1 MTTDLDAKDKKIIH
15 FLSVNARMPDSQIA
29 KDVELSRAAVTYR
42 IKRLEKLGIMKKYVA
57 WINTVDLGYNNF
69 HIYLKLRNFTVE
81 KLNKI
86 LKIIKDDPNIK
97 WLVTLGWPYDLFFVM
112 SAKNMQDLDIKLK
125 ELYSNFEEDIL
136 NTKIH
141 LVDSIIKD
149 VPPFF
154 SELLKYPKAHNIQE
168 LKKAIKLDKTDV
180 QILEFISENA
190 RAHVVDIADNLK
202 TKIKS
207 ITPEAVSY
215 RMKKMK
221 EMGVLKKYSADLD
234 YRKLGFHWF
243 MIIFKLNKISKD
255 LDNKIRLLCNPRS
268 KIRYVDKT
276 IDHRIRIQIL
286 ANNLEE
292 VNEEIS
298 VIRAGFEGSI
308 EDYEVLPLFDQY
320 VLTTMPK
327 GIYDNLLASVK

>member
-1 MTTDLDAKDKKIIH
+1 MKHILFALLLLVQGTLYSQTIYPTHWFTGMKNPNLQLIIH
-15 FLSVNARMPDSQIA
+15 RDRVAQ
-29 KDVELSRAAVTYR
+29 
-42 IKRLEKLGIMKKYVA
+42 EKISML
-57 WINTVDLGYNNF
+57 
-69 HIYLKLRNFTVE
+69 
-81 KLNKI
+81 
-86 LKIIKDDPNIK
+86 
-97 WLVTLGWPYDLFFVM
+97 PYAGV
-112 SAKNMQDLDIKLK
+112 K
-125 ELYSNFEEDIL
+125 
-136 NTKIH
+136 
-141 LVDSIIKD
+141 
-149 VPPFF
+149 
-154 SELLKYPKAHNIQE
+154 LLKQTKVENPNYLFIVLQISATAKQG
-168 LKKAIKLDKTDV
+168 KIKFR
-180 QILEFISENA
+180 I
-190 RAHVVDIADNLK
+190 DNLQ
-202 TKIKS
+202 S
-207 ITPEAVSY
+207 PEAVSY